1 MRQKDDAY
9 ILTDFQLQFLL
20 LGIGCS
26 SLYGLPQNKFN
37 GDFKELYYQIH
48 DLAVRNILHTSDGAF
63 EICEPLKSWLF
74 TAADAPA
81 VYHILA
87 SGPPPRAFCAYLS
100 DSMAVI
106 MERYLYQKCSVRLMG
121 IEKRVFYDEIKQI
134 LESCGIKEPKEPLP
148 KELISKELWSFK
160 QYLLGENQK
169 KIYELFE
176 KFSVEVADAMGE
188 YRKRISVVHYYLE
201 NYLVAE
207 TGRTVDL
214 FSFEMEKFVELL
226 EKR

>member
-1 MRQKDDAY
+1 MRQTDDAY

-87 SGPPPRAFCAYLS
+87 SGPPPRAW
-100 DSMAVI
+100 
-106 MERYLYQKCSVRLMG
+106 R
-121 IEKRVFYDEIKQI
+121 
-134 LESCGIKEPKEPLP
+134 
-148 KELISKELWSFK
+148 
-160 QYLLGENQK
+160 
-169 KIYELFE
+169 
-176 KFSVEVADAMGE
+176 
-188 YRKRISVVHYYLE
+188 
-201 NYLVAE
+201 
-207 TGRTVDL
+207 
-214 FSFEMEKFVELL
+214 
-226 EKR
+226 